1 MQTVRLVDIQNLN
14 RRMRNL
20 MDVLEKMRSPE
31 NLRKLFTS
39 ASEVIDLPAQFIEKD
54 YWVTK
59 FLKTLFSN
67 EPQIIFKGGTCLSK
81 CHSAIRRFSEDID
94 VSYLS
99 KNGPMAVQPTQ
110 SERKKFKEA
119 VKKTAD
125 DLGLEI
131 LNLDSTRSK
140 RLFNQYR
147 IAYPRLFQ
155 GANIG
160 VVNLLVVETAMQTPT
175 FPTTFAKADNY
186 ISQYFSKIGEDLR
199 AVDLGMEPF
208 PIRTI
213 TLERTYVDKVFAV
226 CDYYLCGRI
235 ERNSRHIYDLCK
247 LSSQI
252 DKSKLPEI
260 IEQVRGFRKKSP
272 TCYSVQPGV
281 DISEV
286 LDKIVRTN
294 FYKDDYNNV
303 TRLLFYKGEDLPY
316 EEAITEIEAI
326 RDEGLFIDEDD
337 NPGDASGIGETSE
350 SEQKYEFYR

>member
-1 MQTVRLVDIQNLN
+1 MYFSEPDGKQLASLFKNISRKMDLPIQTV
-14 RRMRNL
+14 
-20 MDVLEKMRSPE
+20 
-31 NLRKLFTS
+31 
-39 ASEVIDLPAQFIEKD
+39 EKD
-54 YWVTK
+54 YWITK
-59 FLKTLFSN
+59 FLNVLN
-67 EPQIIFKGGTCLSK
+67 RIEPQIIFKGGTCLSK
-81 CHSAIRRFSEDID
+81 CHGAIKRFSEDID

-119 VKKTAD
+119 VKQTAD
-125 DLGLEI
+125 ILGLKI

-140 RLFNQYR
+140 RLFNQYK
-147 IAYPRLFQ
+147 IEYPKLFPT
-155 GANIG
+155 GSNTG
-160 VVNLLVVETAMQTPT
+160 LLDTLIVETAMQTPT
-175 FPTTFAKADNY
+175 FPTTYAKVDNY
-186 ISQYFSKIGEDLR
+186 VSRYFNSIGEELR
-199 AVDLGMEPF
+199 ADDLGMSQF

-226 CDYYLCGRI
+226 CDYYLSGKI
-235 ERNSRHIYDLCK
+235 FRNSRHIYDLCK

-252 DKSKLPEI
+252 DKNLLPEI
-260 IEQVRGFRKKSP
+260 IDQVREFRKKSP

-294 FYKDDYNNV
+294 FYEDDYNNV

-326 RDEGLFIDEDD
+326 RDEGLFIEQEDS
-337 NPGDASGIGETSE
+337 PGDASGIGETSE
-350 SEQKYEFYR
+350 SEQEYEINR

>member
-1 MQTVRLVDIQNLN
+1 MV
-14 RRMRNL
+14 
-20 MDVLEKMRSPE
+20 VLEKMHSQDS
-31 NLRKLFTS
+31 LRKLFVS
-39 ASEVIDLPAQFIEKD
+39 ASKVINLPVQFIEKD
-54 YWVTK
+54 YWVTR
-59 FLKTLFSN
+59 FLKTLLIN
-67 EPQIIFKGGTCLSK
+67 ESQIIFKGGTCLSK
-81 CHSAIRRFSEDID
+81 CHGVIKRFSEDID

-140 RLFNQYR
+140 RLFNQYK
-147 IAYPRLFQ
+147 IAYPKLFK
-155 GANIG
+155 GDDTG
-160 VVNLLVVETAMQTPT
+160 VVDLLVVETAMQTPT
-175 FPTTFAKADNY
+175 FPTTFAKTDNY
-186 ISQYFSKIGEDLR
+186 ISQYFNKIGEDLR

-252 DKSKLPEI
+252 DKNLLPEI
-260 IEQVRGFRKKSP
+260 IDQVREFRKKSP

-286 LDKIVRTN
+286 LDNIVRTN
-294 FYKDDYNNV
+294 FYEDDYNNV
-303 TRLLFYKGEDLPY
+303 TRKLFYKDEDLSY
-316 EEAITEIEAI
+316 DVAIKEIETI
-326 RDEGLFIDEDD
+326 RDEGLFIEQEDS
-337 NPGDASGIGETSE
+337 PGDASGIGETSE